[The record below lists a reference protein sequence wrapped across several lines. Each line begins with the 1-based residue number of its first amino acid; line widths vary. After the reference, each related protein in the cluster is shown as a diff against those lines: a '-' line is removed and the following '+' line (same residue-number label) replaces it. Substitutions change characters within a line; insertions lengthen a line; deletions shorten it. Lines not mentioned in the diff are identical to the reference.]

1 MLEVEGQGE
10 GGLRDGG
17 LFTLNLLYHAAHIL
31 LAVVHPP
38 PAVLVEV
45 VTQFTELHR
54 QLQAVV
60 LSSES

>member
-10 GGLRDGG
+10 GGLRDSGF
-17 LFTLNLLYHAAHIL
+17 FTFYLLHHVAHVL
-31 LAVVHPP
+31 LAVVYPA
-38 PAVLVEV
+38 PAVLVKV

-54 QLQAVV
+54 QLQVVV